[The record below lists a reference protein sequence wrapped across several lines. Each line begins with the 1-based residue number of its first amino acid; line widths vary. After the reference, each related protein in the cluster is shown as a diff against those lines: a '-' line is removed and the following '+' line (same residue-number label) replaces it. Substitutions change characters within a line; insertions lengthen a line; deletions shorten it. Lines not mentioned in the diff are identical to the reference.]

1 MNQGSSGTSNWIVPI
16 VEGRG
21 EEEAVPALLH
31 KLFQYLGVSGFRVR
45 NPIRK
50 HKGDLVT
57 LGGLE
62 KAIELALCRRKTVS
76 AVLVLL
82 DADKDCPA
90 ELAQSLLAR
99 VSDFPVPV
107 KIVIPKREF
116 ETWFLGC
123 LERYRGFMGISDD
136 AQAPPSPEAVGG
148 KGTLK
153 SHMSGK
159 KYIETIHQ
167 VEFVKRME
175 IEDIDLCQKR
185 CPSFDKLV
193 RDVTDLVH
201 MLKS

>member
-1 MNQGSSGTSNWIVPI
+1 MTQDSFGITNWIVPI

-21 EEEAVPALLH
+21 EENAVPALLH
-31 KLFQYLGVSGFRVR
+31 KLFQYLGVSGFQVSK
-45 NPIRK
+45 PLRK
-50 HKGDLVT
+50 PKGLLVKAC
-57 LGGLE
+57 GLE
-62 KAIELALCRRKTVS
+62 NAVRLALARRKNVS
-76 AVLVLL
+76 AILVVF
-82 DADKDCPA
+82 DADKDRPC
-90 ELAQSLLAR
+90 ELAPSLLAR
-99 VSDFPVPV
+99 VADFPVPV
-107 KIVIPKREF
+107 RIVIPKREF
-116 ETWFLGC
+116 EAWFLGC

-136 AQAPPSPEAVGG
+136 VQAPPSPEAVGG